1 MRQAKTYRN
10 IEKDSTQDVSLI
22 NRSNSSSNLKIMPL
36 QEIFRSNTK
45 SPYLKTNVNLS
56 RKRSMAM

>member
-45 SPYLKTNVNLS
+45 SPNLKTNVNLS